1 MIIFSSCEYK
11 FVTLCNVWL
20 GICGNRRKMY
30 QFYISI
36 NNSNCKKNVLY
47 LLDFVAFRIFF
58 CILLPRLQTFK
69 RRLFLYSCNEMI

>member
-1 MIIFSSCEYK
+1 MLIFFSDEYK

-58 CILLPRLQTFK
+58 VYFCIDYRLLNGVCFYIAAMK
-69 RRLFLYSCNEMI
+69 